1 MSLMSLEELK
11 NSLKEEK
18 KKEEVK
24 LEKNKEDKKTTVKK
38 TKNKKQDIEKIEV
51 KEDDIVLIE
60 EEVENK
66 KVYLNLDIVNEM
78 QSRVNVSKN
87 IISNIISMLDE
98 GDTIPFIARYRK
110 EKTNSMSDEE
120 LRLFEDELKSLK
132 NLITR
137 KEEVLRSIDNQES
150 LTDEL
155 IENVRNANTL
165 KEVEDIYRPFKQKKK
180 TRATEA
186 KRKGLEPLAIEIKSG
201 KSLVEINA
209 IASGFLNEEVETV
222 EDAINGAMDIIAEE
236 ISDNFEVRQRIYE
249 SYMRNSEIVSA
260 KVKVKEGEEDPDS
273 KELYKV
279 YYDYSEKIFK
289 IPSHRYLAINRGE
302 NEGILKLSFN
312 IDEEKILENI
322 LKQVEYLTRKEIN
335 NKNKIDGKKE
345 FTNIN
350 LDKEIYTKIVADSFK
365 RLIKPSIEREIRQEL
380 KEKSDLEA
388 INIFGKNLK
397 QLLLVPPVKN
407 MNILGYDPG
416 FRNGSKLA
424 TIDKTGKFISEDIIH
439 VTMPND
445 NVTVGLERLKKL
457 ITKDNIDIIAI
468 GNGTASRESEKLV
481 ANLIKGTNTK
491 YIIVSEAGA
500 SVYSASKL
508 ATEEF
513 PDVNVSIRGAISIA
527 RRLQDP
533 LSELVKIE
541 PKSIGVGQYQHDVN
555 QKELEERLKNVVVDT
570 VNSVGVDIN
579 TATFSLISY
588 VSGLS
593 KRQAKAI
600 VKHREEKGIF
610 KNREEIK
617 KVSGI
622 GEVAY
627 KQAVGFLRIYNGE
640 NPLDVTGIHPES
652 YDVARTILES
662 NNFKLED
669 INDLNKK
676 SEIKEKLS
684 KIDIET
690 LKNSNNEL
698 KEIANIVID
707 DIIKELINPGIDI
720 RDELPKPILR
730 QDVLTYDDLQIGM
743 ELSGTVRNV
752 AAFGAFVDIGLHDD
766 GLVHISELSDDFV
779 KDPQTVVKTGDI
791 VKVRIIKKDDKTH
804 KVSLSMKGIK

>member
-51 KEDDIVLIE
+51 KEEDVVLSE

-445 NVTVGLERLKKL
+445 NVTAGLEILKKL

-570 VNSVGVDIN
+570 VNSVGVDVN

>member
-38 TKNKKQDIEKIEV
+38 KETV
-51 KEDDIVLIE
+51 KVKDEENTIDIVENISSE
-60 EEVENK
+60 EELENK

-137 KEEVLRSIDNQES
+137 KEEVLRSIDNQEA

-201 KSLVEINA
+201 KSLVEINS
-209 IASGFLNEEVETV
+209 IAVGFLSEEVETI

-249 SYMRNSEIVSA
+249 NYMRNSEIVSA

>member
-445 NVTVGLERLKKL
+445 NVTAGLEILKKL

-570 VNSVGVDIN
+570 VNSVGVDVN

>member
-24 LEKNKEDKKTTVKK
+24 EIKESKKTTVKK
-38 TKNKKQDIEKIEV
+38 KENKKQDIEKIEV
-51 KEDDIVLIE
+51 KEEDVVLSE

-137 KEEVLRSIDNQES
+137 KEEVLRSIDNQEA

-201 KSLVEINA
+201 KSLVEINS
-209 IASGFLNEEVETV
+209 IAVGFLNEEVETV

-249 SYMRNSEIVSA
+249 NYMRNSEIVSA

-445 NVTVGLERLKKL
+445 NVTAGLERLKKL

-652 YDVARTILES
+652 YDVAKAILES

-669 INDLNKK
+669 INDSNLKN
-676 SEIKEKLS
+676 EIKEKLS

>member
-24 LEKNKEDKKTTVKK
+24 EVKESKRTTVKK
-38 TKNKKQDIEKIEV
+38 KENKKQDIEKIEV
-51 KEDDIVLIE
+51 KEEDVVLSE

-137 KEEVLRSIDNQES
+137 KEEVLRSIDNQEA

-201 KSLVEINA
+201 KSLVEINS
-209 IASGFLNEEVETV
+209 IASGFLNEEVETI

-249 SYMRNSEIVSA
+249 NYMRNSEIVSA

-322 LKQVEYLTRKEIN
+322 LKQVEYLIRKEIN

-445 NVTVGLERLKKL
+445 NVTAGLERLKKL
-457 ITKDNIDIIAI
+457 ISKDNIDIIAI

-652 YDVARTILES
+652 YDVAKTILES

-669 INDLNKK
+669 INDLSKK
-676 SEIKEKLS
+676 NEIKEKLS

-779 KDPQTVVKTGDI
+779 KDPQTIVKTGDI

>member
-24 LEKNKEDKKTTVKK
+24 EVKESKRTTVKK
-38 TKNKKQDIEKIEV
+38 KENKKQDIEKIEV
-51 KEDDIVLIE
+51 KEEDVVLSE

-137 KEEVLRSIDNQES
+137 KEEVLRSIDNQEA

-201 KSLVEINA
+201 KSLVEINS
-209 IASGFLNEEVETV
+209 IASGFLNEEVETI

-249 SYMRNSEIVSA
+249 NYMRNSEIVSA

-322 LKQVEYLTRKEIN
+322 LKQVEYLIRKEIN

-445 NVTVGLERLKKL
+445 NVTAGLERLKKL
-457 ITKDNIDIIAI
+457 ISKDNIDIIAI

-652 YDVARTILES
+652 YDVAKTILES

-669 INDLNKK
+669 INNSNLKN
-676 SEIKEKLS
+676 EIKEKLS

>member
-38 TKNKKQDIEKIEV
+38 KETV
-51 KEDDIVLIE
+51 KVKDEENTIDIVENISSE

-66 KVYLNLDIVNEM
+66 KVYLNLDIINEM

-137 KEEVLRSIDNQES
+137 KEEVLRSIDNQEA

-201 KSLVEINA
+201 KSLAEINT
-209 IASGFLNEEVETV
+209 IAVGFLNEEVETV

-249 SYMRNSEIVSA
+249 NYMRNSEIVSA

-445 NVTVGLERLKKL
+445 NVDAGLERLKKL

-652 YDVARTILES
+652 YDVAKTILES

-669 INDLNKK
+669 INDSNLKN
-676 SEIKEKLS
+676 EIKVKLS

-779 KDPQTVVKTGDI
+779 KDPQTIVKTGDI